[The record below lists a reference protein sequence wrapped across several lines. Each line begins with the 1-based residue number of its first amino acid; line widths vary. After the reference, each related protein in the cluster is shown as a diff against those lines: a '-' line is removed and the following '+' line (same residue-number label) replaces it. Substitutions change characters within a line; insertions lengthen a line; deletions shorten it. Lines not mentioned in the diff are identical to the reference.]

1 MFVTIT
7 AVSLPGAG
15 IVTSH
20 RHRRAGCQAD
30 PVQLTVRRSARGAA
44 RDLRSAR
51 RASARVR
58 RRLAGAALRS
68 EGWVWAPDRK
78 TVMLAVVAGGT
89 TLAVAVGEIGRIWRR
104 GSAPLPG
111 ETDDLLPA
119 AQEAVSETVEVA
131 VAGYQDLST
140 RENATFNLLA
150 SFVATFVSVRTVTWT
165 LRERDAVGP
174 FRDVVLGRRHIHHFV
189 PGIVLAFTSG
199 AVAILTRNED
209 IEPTLAIPFGIGMGL
224 TLDESA
230 LLLELED
237 VYWSPEGLLGVQ
249 ISLAVAGLFGA
260 LALGRRFIRRGEQ
273 LILEAPAGPAPRP
286 S

>member
-1 MFVTIT
+1 MPTCR
-7 AVSLPGAG
+7 SREDG
-15 IVTSH
+15 
-20 RHRRAGCQAD
+20 RAL
-30 PVQLTVRRSARGAA
+30 QLTIRRSPRRAA
-44 RDLRSAR
+44 RDLRSR
-51 RASARVR
+51 RRVSARVR

-68 EGWVWAPDRK
+68 EGWVWAPDRR
-78 TVMLAVVAGGT
+78 TVALAALAGATTVAVVAGE
-89 TLAVAVGEIGRIWRR
+89 VGRIWRR
-104 GSAPLPG
+104 GSAPLPS

-119 AQEAVSETVEVA
+119 AQEAVSEAVEVA
-131 VAGYQDLST
+131 VAGYQDVST
-140 RENATFNLLA
+140 RENATFNLLG
-150 SFVATFVSVRTVTWT
+150 SFVATFVSVRTVTWA
-165 LRERDAVGP
+165 LRDRDRVGP
-174 FRDVVLGRRHIHHFV
+174 FQNVVLGRRHIHHFV

-249 ISLAVAGLFGA
+249 ISLAVAALIGA
-260 LALGRRFIRRGEQ
+260 LSLGVRFIRRGERIV
-273 LILEAPAGPAPRP
+273 LDEAEGASSPASPPAQAGAGPAPLP

>member
-1 MFVTIT
+1 M
-7 AVSLPGAG
+7 
-15 IVTSH
+15 
-20 RHRRAGCQAD
+20 
-30 PVQLTVRRSARGAA
+30 QLTLRRTVRGAA

-51 RASARVR
+51 RTSARVR
-58 RRLAGAALRS
+58 RRVAGAALRS

-78 TVMLAVVAGGT
+78 TVALAVVAAGT
-89 TLAVAVGEIGRIWRR
+89 TVAVAAGEGGRIWRR

-111 ETDDLLPA
+111 ETDELLPA

-131 VAGYQDLST
+131 VAGYQDVST

-150 SFVATFVSVRTVTWT
+150 SFVITFVSVRSVTWR
-165 LRERDAVGP
+165 LRHRDTMGP

-189 PGIVLAFTSG
+189 PGIVLAFSSG

-209 IEPTLAIPFGIGMGL
+209 IEPKLAIPFGIGMGL

-237 VYWSPEGLLGVQ
+237 VYWSPEGMLGVQ
-249 ISLAVAGLFGA
+249 ISLAVAGLIGA
-260 LALGRRFIRRGEQ
+260 LTLGVRFIRRGER
-273 LILEAPAGPAPRP
+273 LVLDAPARAGAGPHQ

>member
-1 MFVTIT
+1 M
-7 AVSLPGAG
+7 
-15 IVTSH
+15 
-20 RHRRAGCQAD
+20 
-30 PVQLTVRRSARGAA
+30 RGAA

-58 RRLAGAALRS
+58 RRVAGAALRS

-78 TVMLAVVAGGT
+78 TVVLAVVALGT
-89 TLAVAVGEIGRIWRR
+89 TLAVGAGEIGRIWRR
-104 GSAPLPG
+104 GSAPLPS
-111 ETDDLLPA
+111 EADLLLPA
-119 AQEAVSETVEVA
+119 AQEAVAETVEVA

-150 SFVATFVSVRTVTWT
+150 SFVVTFVSVRTVTWT
-165 LRERDAVGP
+165 LRSRDNVGP
-174 FRDVVLGRRHIHHFV
+174 FHNVVLGRRHIHHFV

-209 IEPTLAIPFGIGMGL
+209 IEPKLAIPFGVGMGL

-237 VYWSPEGLLGVQ
+237 VYWSPEGMLGVQ
-249 ISLAVAGLFGA
+249 ISLAVAALIGA
-260 LALGRRFIRRGEQ
+260 LSLGVRFIRRGEQ
-273 LILEAPAGPAPRP
+273 LVLDGGAPAAPAGAAAPAPRP